1 MRIAKQFWIVEPGR
15 AEIFSKDL
23 VPRLDTEVLVAAA
36 FGAVSRG
43 TESLVFR
50 GEVPVSQY
58 EIMKAPFQDGQF
70 PGPVKYGYSSVG
82 EVVEGPAELVGRM
95 VFCLYPHQDV
105 YCVPAGS
112 VTLLPTGVPPERAI
126 LAANME
132 TAVNVVWDAGLS
144 VGDTV
149 VVIGAGVIGLLAA
162 TLCRNI
168 PGVRVDV
175 VDPNESRKDVCTTL
189 GMNYH
194 REVPKGLVADA
205 VLHVSGSPEGLRAAL
220 AVAGLEATIVEA
232 SWYGTRNVSL
242 PLGEFFH
249 ARRLTL
255 RSSQV
260 GRLPMNR
267 LPRWTHRKR
276 LELALELLRDSCFD
290 VLINSESSFDDL
302 PDVLP
307 QLSHDPGSVLCHRV
321 RYGS

>member
-82 EVVEGPAELVGRM
+82 EVVEGPPELVGRM

-105 YCVPAGS
+105 YCVPIGS
-112 VTLLPTGVPPERAI
+112 VTPLPDALPPERAI

-132 TAVNVVWDAGLS
+132 TAINVVWDAGLS

-149 VVIGAGVIGLLAA
+149 VVIGGGVIGLLAA
-162 TLCRNI
+162 TLCRDI
-168 PGVRVDV
+168 PGVRVEV
-175 VDPNESRKDVCTTL
+175 VDPNESRRDICSTL
-189 GMNYH
+189 GVNYH
-194 REVPKGLVADA
+194 REVPKGLLADA
-205 VLHVSGSPEGLRAAL
+205 VLHVSGSPEGLCAAL
-220 AVAGLEATIVEA
+220 AVAGVEATIVEA

-260 GRLPMNR
+260 SRLPTDR
-267 LPRWTHRKR
+267 QPRWTHRKR
-276 LELALELLRDSCFD
+276 LGLALELLRDSCFD
-290 VLINSESSFDDL
+290 VLINSESPFDKL
-302 PDVLP
+302 PDILA
-307 QLSHDPGSVLCHRV
+307 QLSHDPGNILCHRV

>member
-58 EIMKAPFQDGQF
+58 DIMKAPFQDGYF

-105 YCVPAGS
+105 YCVPIGS
-112 VTLLPTGVPPERAI
+112 VTPLPDGVPPERAI

-132 TAVNVVWDAGLS
+132 TAINVVWDAGLS

-149 VVIGAGVIGLLAA
+149 VVIGGGVIGLLAA

-168 PGVRVDV
+168 PGVRVEV
-175 VDPNESRKDVCTTL
+175 VDPNESRRDVCSTL
-189 GMNYH
+189 GLNYH
-194 REVPKGLVADA
+194 REVPNDLVADA
-205 VLHVSGSPEGLRAAL
+205 VLHVSGSPEGLRTAL
-220 AVAGLEATIVEA
+220 TVAGVEATIVEA

-260 GRLPMNR
+260 SRLPVDR
-267 LPRWTHRKR
+267 QPRWTHTRR
-276 LELALELLRDSCFD
+276 LRLALELLRDSCFD
-290 VLINSESSFDDL
+290 VLINAESSFDEL
-302 PDVLP
+302 PAVLA
-307 QLSHDPGSVLCHRV
+307 QLSHHPGNNLCHRV